1 MSHAIPQSVYTDCRK
16 HSKGRIDFNNF
27 NTFNNVIKDLNI
39 SYVRNGIETTLTI
52 KDDHYDNMPYNLA
65 DMFEK
70 VIRESDANPQTV
82 IENLKSAFE
91 YD

>member
-1 MSHAIPQSVYTDCRK
+1 MIQNLK
-16 HSKGRIDFNNF
+16 
-27 NTFNNVIKDLNI
+27 I
-39 SYVRNGIETTLTI
+39 SYICNGIEITLTI
-52 KDDHYDNMPYNLA
+52 KDNYSDNMPYNLA

-70 VIRESDANPQTV
+70 VIRESNANPQTV

>member
-1 MSHAIPQSVYTDCRK
+1 MIQ
-16 HSKGRIDFNNF
+16 
-27 NTFNNVIKDLNI
+27 DLKI
-39 SYVRNGIETTLTI
+39 SYVYNGIEITLTI
-52 KDDHYDNMPYNLA
+52 KDNCSDNIPYNLA

-70 VIRESDANPQTV
+70 VIRESNANPQIV

>member
-1 MSHAIPQSVYTDCRK
+1 MIQ
-16 HSKGRIDFNNF
+16 
-27 NTFNNVIKDLNI
+27 DLKI
-39 SYVRNGIETTLTI
+39 SYVCNSIETTLTI
-52 KDDHYDNMPYNLA
+52 KDNHYNYDNMPYSLT

>member
-1 MSHAIPQSVYTDCRK
+1 MIENLT
-16 HSKGRIDFNNF
+16 
-27 NTFNNVIKDLNI
+27 I
-39 SYVRNGIETTLTI
+39 SYVCSGIKTTLTI
-52 KDDHYDNMPYNLA
+52 KDNYADNMPYNLA

-70 VIRESDANPQTV
+70 VIRESGANPQTV

>member
-1 MSHAIPQSVYTDCRK
+1 MDLMNLLIILKYRK
-16 HSKGRIDFNNF
+16 VMIQ
-27 NTFNNVIKDLNI
+27 DLKI
-39 SYVRNGIETTLTI
+39 SYVCHGIETTLTI
-52 KDDHYDNMPYNLA
+52 KDDYVDNRPYNLA